1 MHQGKTGNGWTTKEG
16 MGGRIAQQLRTWA
29 LESDSLGSN
38 LGSIT
43 SHETLNKS
51 FKSSVSQIAPC
62 RMKTIIV
69 PTDGSILYPDCRGG
83 IYIFTELYIFIET
96 QTEHLK

>member
-1 MHQGKTGNGWTTKEG
+1 MAGPRKKRQNGSWQKAEW
-16 MGGRIAQQLRTWA
+16 QLRTWA
-29 LESDSLGSN
+29 LESDSLGSTP
-38 LGSIT
+38 GSIT

-51 FKSSVSQIAPC
+51 FKSSVYQIPPC

-69 PTDGSILYPDCRGG
+69 PIDGSVLYLDCRGG
-83 IYIFTELYIFIET
+83 IHIFTEVYIFIKT